1 MDIWRARSVAAS
13 VGGMSSAL
21 LLAEAEE
28 ATRCFLERHLTQDG
42 FEVVEAEN
50 GEALD
55 LLERA
60 RPDLLLVG
68 DPEGPELCRRLREG
82 EPGRSSVRR
91 SRTQSTASAPSSA
104 AATTT
109 YLDLSTT
116 TSSSPA
122 SVPSCAVPRRP
133 RRSGSRRGRSRSTT
147 LRGA

>member
-1 MDIWRARSVAAS
+1 MSIVRHNLARMDIWRARSVAAS

-60 RPDLLLVG
+60 RPDLPQPAAELGPLGIADQQEVG
-68 DPEGPELCRRLREG
+68 TRALQQVERVP
-82 EPGRSSVRR
+82 
-91 SRTQSTASAPSSA
+91 
-104 AATTT
+104 
-109 YLDLSTT
+109 
-116 TSSSPA
+116 TS
-122 SVPSCAVPRRP
+122 C
-133 RRSGSRRGRSRSTT
+133 
-147 LRGA
+147 